1 MVKAAML
8 INKTITNEFRICK
21 GLRQR
26 DPLSPFLFILVIEV
40 LHLMLD
46 KANELGLVRR
56 INHVIVGQTFIHIQF
71 ADDIILFL
79 RMDEEVVCNTKHILR
94 CFEIFF

>member
-71 ADDIILFL
+71 ADDS
-79 RMDEEVVCNTKHILR
+79 
-94 CFEIFF
+94 